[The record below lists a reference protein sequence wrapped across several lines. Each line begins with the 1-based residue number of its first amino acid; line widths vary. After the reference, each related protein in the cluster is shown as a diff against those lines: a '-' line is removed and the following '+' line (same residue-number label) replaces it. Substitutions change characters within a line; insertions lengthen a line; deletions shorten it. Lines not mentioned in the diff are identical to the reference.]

1 MGIGIVIPTNDY
13 EWYGAVVAGN
23 LSHSVALGDRGRFVI
38 PSEVRERHGW
48 NTGESLIAVD
58 TDAGLIVMSTDE
70 ALTWLRSRL
79 EGRDLVAELLA
90 DRRAEVER
98 EGS

>member
-1 MGIGIVIPTNDY
+1 MTIPT
-13 EWYGAVVAGN
+13 EERVWYGTSMAGN
-23 LSHSVALGDRGRFVI
+23 LSHAVALGDRGRFVI

-70 ALTWLRSRL
+70 ALAWLQSRL

-98 EGS
+98 EGA

>member
-1 MGIGIVIPTNDY
+1 VIPTNAH
-13 EWYGAVVAGN
+13 EWYGAAVAGN